1 MIATDWN
8 SLQIWWHAQL
18 IPDTDQSSL
27 NWGHGITEAI
37 FSLSVWL
44 WWKWIPQV
52 EVYLSRKEVSFWP
65 QATGWGHTPQR
76 LWIWWKWTPLV
87 EVDFSRKEVS
97 FWPQATGWGH
107 TQPLTEATQW
117 LRPLLLTT
125 STKRPPIPKN
135 MWKGPETEASEIF
148 CFFPLNYCQSYLHC
162 HRTSEALLQRFHTHI
177 LVSVK
182 LSHPY
187 FGSQVGS

>member
-37 FSLSVWL
+37 FSLRVWL
-44 WWKWIPQV
+44 WWKWIPLV
-52 EVYLSRKEVSFWP
+52 EVYLSRK
-65 QATGWGHTPQR
+65 
-76 LWIWWKWTPLV
+76 K
-87 EVDFSRKEVS
+87 VS

-135 MWKGPETEASEIF
+135 MWKGPETEIF
-148 CFFPLNYCQSYLHC
+148 SFFLSIIVRAIYVAIALVKL
-162 HRTSEALLQRFHTHI
+162 LLQRFLTHI
-177 LVSVK
+177 LDSVK

-187 FGSQVGS
+187 FVGSWPSPYYNYIDSLK

>member
-37 FSLSVWL
+37 FSLRVWL

-52 EVYLSRKEVSFWP
+52 EVYL
-65 QATGWGHTPQR
+65 
-76 LWIWWKWTPLV
+76 
-87 EVDFSRKEVS
+87 SRKEVS

-135 MWKGPETEASEIF
+135 MWKGPETEIF
-148 CFFPLNYCQSYLHC
+148 CFFPLNYCQSYLRCHC
-162 HRTSEALLQRFHTHI
+162 TSEAFTSP
-177 LVSVK
+177 VP
-182 LSHPY
+182 HPY
-187 FGSQVGS
+187 FGFSETFTPIFWFTSWVMTKSLL